1 MRAWPRAGR
10 WAVYAAVA
18 LVFAIACAFLS
29 NWQFTRGEERAAANA
44 LVENNYDA
52 DPVDVGE
59 LIAGTD
65 DFDPDDE
72 WHPVML
78 SGRYLPDE
86 QLLVRNRPQGG
97 TSAYEVIV
105 PFQLDD
111 GRIVAVDRGWVPP
124 SYGGDEVTTPA
135 APSGEITVLA
145 RLRSSEP
152 QASSGQSAPDGQL
165 PTIHVP
171 AIAELLGDA
180 VVTPVYAIMVSEDP
194 APADTPRAIAA
205 PEIDA
210 GPHLSYAIQWILF
223 AVMGFVFIGYMIR
236 TEVVASREPESDD
249 DDDDDEDDDIDELPA
264 PRAKRTPRA
273 KRRDLDAEAEDAILD
288 AR

>member
-1 MRAWPRAGR
+1 MRAWPRGGR
-10 WAVYAAVA
+10 WAVYGAIA
-18 LVFAIACAFLS
+18 LLFAIACAFLA
-29 NWQFTRGEERAAANA
+29 NWQFTRGEQRAAANA
-44 LVENNYDA
+44 LIENNYDA
-52 DPVDVGE
+52 DPVAFGE
-59 LIAGTD
+59 LITHTD

-72 WHPVML
+72 WHPVVL
-78 SGRYLPDE
+78 SGRYLPGE

-124 SYGGDEVTTPA
+124 SYGGGEVTTPD
-135 APSGEITVLA
+135 APTGEVTVLA

-152 QASSGQSAPDGQL
+152 QASSGHSAPDGQL

-171 AIAELLGDA
+171 AVAELLGEE

-194 APADTPRAIAA
+194 APAEAPGTIAA

-223 AVMGFVFIGYMIR
+223 AIMGFVFIGYMIR
-236 TEVVASREPESDD
+236 TEIVANREVTSDD
-249 DDDDDEDDDIDELPA
+249 DDDDDDDIDDLP
-264 PRAKRTPRA
+264 PRPPKRASRP
-273 KRRDLDAEAEDAILD
+273 KRRDRDAEAEDAILD
-288 AR
+288 AI